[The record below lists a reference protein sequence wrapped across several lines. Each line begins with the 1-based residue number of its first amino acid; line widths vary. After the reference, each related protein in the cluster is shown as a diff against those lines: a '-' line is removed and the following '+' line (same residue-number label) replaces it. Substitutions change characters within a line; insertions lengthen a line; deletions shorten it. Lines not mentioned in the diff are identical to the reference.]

1 MTEFEHIRRWEEG
14 DFTLDLYDTYGWTGG
29 GKSRLAYE
37 LRHQGEIVFEGNDF
51 GCSPLHAVDSDA
63 TVAALL
69 TFLSLR
75 PGDTD
80 ADYFDSYTAKQL
92 DWACRHGE
100 ELSLYAYEL
109 EEATRE

>member
-1 MTEFEHIRRWEEG
+1 MNEHIRTWTEG
-14 DFTLDLYDTYGWTGG
+14 EFRLELYDTHGFDAYS

-37 LRHQGEIVFEGNDF
+37 LFHRDGLIFEGDDF
-51 GCSPLHAVDSDA
+51 FPSPLHAIDSDD
-63 TVAALL
+63 TVGCIL

-80 ADYFDSYTAKQL
+80 ADYFERYTPEQL
-92 DWACRHGE
+92 DFADQYGD

-109 EEATRE
+109 ENPGD